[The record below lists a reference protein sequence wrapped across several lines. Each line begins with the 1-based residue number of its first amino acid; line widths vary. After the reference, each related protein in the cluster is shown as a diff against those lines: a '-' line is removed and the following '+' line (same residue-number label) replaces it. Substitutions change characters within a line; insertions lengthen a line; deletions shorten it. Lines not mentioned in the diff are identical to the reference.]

1 MPTEGMA
8 RAGQLIMEALSR
20 GDTALDES
28 QAKELFAAY
37 DIPATPGGVAGSADE
52 AVAIARG
59 VGYPVALKGS
69 SREILH
75 KTDAGL
81 VLLDVGDDDEVRKGY
96 GLLQERGGGR
106 LDGVLVER
114 LLPRGREFVV
124 GMIRDPQFG
133 PVVMFGLGGV
143 LTEALGDVVFGV
155 APLTDREA
163 EGLLDVVRGAA
174 LLGQFRG
181 GPAVDRTAVVSIIQ
195 AVGRMA
201 LDHPEIREID
211 VNPLLIDGTRP
222 VAVDAL
228 VAIGEPS
235 PPRPARRPVS
245 LSNLDAVF
253 SPKSVAVVGA
263 SADPTKWG
271 GMILNNMISGWYPG
285 RVYPVNPKGG
295 PIFGL
300 PAFPSVAALPEI
312 PDLALVAVPA
322 QFVPG
327 VVKECA
333 QVGVHAAVV
342 ISSGFSEVG
351 AEGAALEDRVAEVAA
366 DAGMAM
372 IGPNCMGV
380 MSSWS
385 RLYATGAIIMHPA
398 VGPASFISQSGNM
411 GIQLMAAAEDRKG
424 GIGKFVGVGNEAL
437 YDTTDLFEYFR
448 TDPQTGVILA
458 YIEGFDDGRR
468 FLEVARKA
476 TVEKPVIVLR
486 SAISEFG
493 RKAALSHTGAMAG
506 SARVF
511 EGMVRQSGIIAT
523 TDPDEF
529 LDLAFSLSY
538 MPLPHG
544 KRVAIVTMGGG
555 WGVLSADEVERTG
568 LQLAHLPPEV
578 IAEIS
583 QVLPDFWSHGNPVD
597 LVGTLA
603 NEAPERTMEAVVRSE
618 AVDAV
623 IVLGVVGMGPGRER
637 ALDTAC
643 RLQAAD
649 GAFATAAQI
658 AAREDYYGR
667 EAAFI
672 RLASDLMDRYQKP
685 IINVSFTPVDQAV
698 FLGEGRYASVLL
710 PSPLRSVRVIAKMA
724 AYRGFLDAAGVE

>member
-1 MPTEGMA
+1 MPTEGTA
-8 RAGQLIMEALSR
+8 RAGRLIQEALSR

-37 DIPATPGGVAGSADE
+37 DIPVTSGGIAGSVDE
-52 AVAIARG
+52 AVAIARD

-75 KTDAGL
+75 KTDVGL
-81 VLLDVGDDDEVRKGY
+81 VLLDVEDDDEVRKGY
-96 GLLQERGGGR
+96 VLLRERGGGR

-155 APLTDREA
+155 APLSDREA

-174 LLGQFRG
+174 LLRAFRG
-181 GPAVDRTAVVSIIQ
+181 APAVDRPTLVSIIQ
-195 AVGRMA
+195 AVGRIA
-201 LDHPEIREID
+201 LEHPEIREID
-211 VNPLLIDGTRP
+211 VNPVLVDGSRP

-228 VAIGEPS
+228 VAIGDPA

-245 LSNLDAVF
+245 AANLDAIF

-295 PIFGL
+295 SIFGL
-300 PAFPSVAALPEI
+300 PAFPSLVGLPEI

-322 QFVPG
+322 KYVPD
-327 VVKECA
+327 VVEECA
-333 QVGVHAAVV
+333 QVGVRAAVV

-351 AEGAALEDRVAEVAA
+351 AEGAALEDRVAAA
-366 DAGMAM
+366 AAEAGMAM

-385 RLYATGAIIMHPA
+385 RLYATGALIMHPA

-437 YDTTDLFEYFR
+437 FDTTDLFEYFR

-476 TVEKPVIVLR
+476 TMEKPVIVLR
-486 SAISEFG
+486 SAISDYG

-538 MPLPHG
+538 MPLPRG
-544 KRVAIVTMGGG
+544 RRVAIVTMGGG

-568 LQLAHLPPEV
+568 LRLAQLPPGV
-578 IAEIS
+578 IAEIGE
-583 QVLPDFWSHGNPVD
+583 VLPDFWSHGNPVD

-603 NEAPERTMEAVVRSE
+603 GEAPERVMEAVARCE
-618 AVDAV
+618 EVDAV

-637 ALDTAC
+637 SLETAC

-649 GAFATAAQI
+649 GACAVAAEVG
-658 AAREDYYGR
+658 AREDYGAR

-672 RLASDLMDRYQKP
+672 RLAGDLMDRYEKP
-685 IINVSFTPVDQAV
+685 IVNVSFTPVDQAV
-698 FLGEGRYASVLL
+698 FPGEGRFAPVLL

-724 AYRGFLDAAGVE
+724 AYGAFLDAAGCE